1 MKDYS
6 IAAGQEKGHIMAR
19 EIFLLPSLLS
29 SQHGTS
35 EAVSLIRP
43 KQNIDLNVLTLE
55 MAGVFIELTG

>member
-1 MKDYS
+1 
-6 IAAGQEKGHIMAR
+6 MAR